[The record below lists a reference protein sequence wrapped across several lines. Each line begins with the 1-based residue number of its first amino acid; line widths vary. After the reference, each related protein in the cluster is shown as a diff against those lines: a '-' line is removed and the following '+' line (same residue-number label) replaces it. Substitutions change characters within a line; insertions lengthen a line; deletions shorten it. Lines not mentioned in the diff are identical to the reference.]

1 MLFPEFMF
9 MLLKRGFLSMFFN
22 ESFDRAIQQISVLKQ
37 VIKVFLTKDLIGQ
50 KMMALI
56 EEKGIENEIVE
67 LYLKHIVLPLIK
79 YHLLSENKWLRN
91 NSEFIKMFKDIRNDG
106 RVLLAYERRGFEKGI
121 AYEI

>member
-1 MLFPEFMF
+1 MCI
-9 MLLKRGFLSMFFN
+9 R
-22 ESFDRAIQQISVLKQ
+22 DR
-37 VIKVFLTKDLIGQ
+37 DLIGQ